1 MSDKKRAD
9 ELLKDAYSKYY
20 SDVYRFCLS
29 YLTRDTSSV
38 DDCVQE
44 AFIVLYKRYL
54 AGEEITYVKTFL
66 YKTVSNCAKMK
77 LRDLAKA
84 QKHISLDEVIEL
96 PGQSADMTEQLSF
109 DEYSRQISAALSDRD
124 AELFRLRFIE
134 DYSLKEIAG
143 MLGVNMSTIGT
154 RVNRLQKRLIT
165 ISREILSHE

>member
-9 ELLKDAYSKYY
+9 ELLKDAYGKYY
-20 SDVYRFCLS
+20 SDVYRFCMS
-29 YLTRDTSSV
+29 YLTRDTASI

-44 AFIVLYKRYL
+44 AFIVLYKKYL
-54 AGEEITYVKTFL
+54 TGEEVTYVKTFL

-77 LRDLAKA
+77 LRDIARA
-84 QKHISLDEVIEL
+84 QKHISLDEVVEIPTQNE
-96 PGQSADMTEQLSF
+96 DMTEKLSF

-134 DYSLKEIAG
+134 DYSLREIAE
-143 MLGVNMSTIGT
+143 MQNTNISTIGT

-165 ISREILSHE
+165 ISRDILSHE